1 MKSTS
6 LVSKRAL
13 IGSTLAAAGLALAS
27 STFTAAPAQA
37 FSLNINPRYG
47 STENTGAT
55 ALLDF
60 NFVDTVQGVLLQL
73 RIQNTTNGSAGRGA
87 TSATLVGVAFDL
99 LSGVSAPQSGYNPG
113 SSTFTKYYSN
123 PSIPGLNNNQP
134 FTVGIRSAGS
144 GNFVG
149 GNPTAGLTAN
159 QSTSVSFLLR
169 GVTGTAAQVEQA
181 FLQGFKDGTL
191 KAAARFQQVEGPGIS
206 GGSDKVMGEVVPE
219 PTTIGGLLLGGS
231 LLAKWRSRKQQQ
243 KA

>member
-6 LVSKRAL
+6 LISKRAL
-13 IGSTLAAAGLALAS
+13 IGSTIAAAGLALAS

-37 FSLNINPRYG
+37 FSLYINPIYG

-60 NFVDTVQGVLLQL
+60 KFVDTVQGVLLQL
-73 RIQNTTNGSAGRGA
+73 GIKNTTNGSAGRGA

-99 LSGVSAPQSGYNPG
+99 LSGVSAPQSGYKPG
-113 SSTFTKYYSN
+113 SSTFTKYYTN
-123 PSIPGLNNNQP
+123 PSIPGLNNNKP

-159 QSTSVSFLLR
+159 QSTSVSFLLN

-191 KAAARFQQVEGPGIS
+191 KAAARFQQVEAPGIS
-206 GGSDKVMGEVVPE
+206 GGSDKVMAGVPE
-219 PTTIGGLLLGGS
+219 PTTIGGLLLGGC